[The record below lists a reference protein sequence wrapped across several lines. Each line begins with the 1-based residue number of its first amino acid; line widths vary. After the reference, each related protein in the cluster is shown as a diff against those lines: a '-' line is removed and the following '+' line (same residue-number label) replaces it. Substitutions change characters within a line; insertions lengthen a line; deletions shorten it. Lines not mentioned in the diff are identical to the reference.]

1 MQALILAAGVGRRLG
16 HITKDKPKCMVEING
31 ETIIERTLRNLEKAG
46 VERVILVTGHAAER
60 LESFVS
66 GKFKNLNFVF
76 VRNSEYYKT
85 NNIYSLYLA
94 RDLLEEDNTLLMESD
109 ILFEGKIL
117 QRLLK
122 DRREVLAVV
131 DKYQSWMDGTVVKLD
146 EEDNIVAFIPKEF
159 FSYEEVDEYYKTVNI
174 YKFSKEF
181 LKEIYIPFL
190 EAYIN
195 SVGKNEYYEIVLR
208 VISFLERAK
217 IKALKLKGERWYEI
231 DTPQDIENAECI
243 FAPSPPVKLRKI
255 SERYGG
261 YWRFPFLKD
270 FCYLVNPYFPPRK
283 MEEEMKTYFGE
294 LLRSYP
300 STLRVQNLLASLMV
314 DVDEQN
320 IVVGNG
326 ASELISALSEA
337 VDNPAGV
344 MIPTFNE
351 YISRF
356 GNLITKRP
364 KKEDFR
370 YTIEDLE
377 ELLFRSKTLILINP
391 DNPSGNY
398 IPFHELIELLE
409 ISLRKGKTVIV
420 DESFVDFSSEGHK
433 ASLIKREIIESF
445 PNLIVL
451 KSISKSFGVPGLR
464 LGILASSNKGIL
476 EKVRKSL
483 PVWNI
488 NSFAEFFLQIFP
500 KYIEDFWKSCKK
512 VRKERRRFFQKLKQL
527 PFLEVFPSEANFFMC
542 KLKGNVKA
550 KEITEKLLWEKEI
563 LIKDLSGKIGIK
575 GEFIRIAVKDK
586 EENDYFVKA
595 LKDVYSNTSN
605 L

>member
-563 LIKDLSGKIGIK
+563 LIKDLSGKIGIN